1 MIQYIEISL
10 GVSVS
15 VSCQDSDSA
24 NMFARMLD
32 DLRRR
37 SCKNGGRIAYAE
49 LLSALPGGVPASTVS
64 CRYIAVLM
72 AVGIEVVDVPY
83 DVLSPKSRRDMCHE
97 TLVGSYLRHV
107 GQVKLLT
114 KEEELDA
121 FRIICDSEMCVRDL
135 FNKFL
140 FSPEMYLKVLDRI
153 DDRSERFDHIVGG
166 AFSGKRNAY
175 IALIPTFR
183 RKIESARDRL
193 AREFAA
199 GGDVFGARAEL
210 MRCFDELSFRNDV
223 LEKLCDI
230 AHETIYLPYLKLVKE
245 GDAESARRM
254 EATFGMSPEDFK
266 ECFAELRR
274 AIDDGNAARTR
285 IIEANQ
291 RLVAF
296 VAKKYVNRGISFLD
310 LVQEGNLGLM
320 NAVRKFSYRRG
331 HKFSTYAIWWIRQS
345 ITRAIENQA
354 RTIRIP
360 VHVIEQMDM
369 MKRADRKLM
378 NRLGRKAT
386 DAEVADEITS
396 KLVGMGKSGDSANVT
411 ADRVSELRKM
421 SQHSVSL
428 DCKIVDDE
436 SATYGDFIADE
447 KTENQADVC
456 DRNLLKER
464 VAEVLKGLTERER
477 IVMESRFGLSDGVQR
492 TLDEV
497 GLMFNVTRERIRQI
511 EMSAIEKLRD
521 SRCTGLLAEFY
532 R

>member
-1 MIQYIEISL
+1 M

-15 VSCQDSDSA
+15 VSCLNSDSA

-32 DLRRR
+32 ELKRR
-37 SCKNGGRIAYAE
+37 SSANGGKIAYVE
-49 LLSALPGGVPASTVS
+49 LLSALPGGVPVSTVS
-64 CRYIAVLM
+64 CRCLDVLK
-72 AVGIEVVDVPY
+72 AIGVEVVDVPE
-83 DVLSPKSRRDMCHE
+83 DVCAGTPKRDRDRPE
-97 TLVGSYLRHV
+97 TLVGTYLRHV
-107 GQVKLLT
+107 GQVKLLS
-114 KEEELDA
+114 KDEESEA
-121 FRIICDSEMCVRDL
+121 FRIICDSEICTRDL

-140 FSPEMYLKVLDRI
+140 FAPEMYLKVLDRL
-153 DDRSERFDHIVGG
+153 DERSERFDHIVGG

-183 RKIESARDRL
+183 GKVESARDRL

-210 MRCFDELSFRNDV
+210 RRCFDELSFRHDV
-223 LEKLCDI
+223 LEKLCDT

-254 EATFGMSPEDFK
+254 EATFGMSPGDFK

-274 AIDDGNAARTR
+274 TIEDGNSARTR

-291 RLVAF
+291 RLVVF

-310 LVQEGNLGLM
+310 LVQEGNVGLM

-331 HKFSTYAIWWIRQS
+331 HKFSTYAIWWIRQA
-345 ITRAIENQA
+345 IARAIENQA

-369 MKRADRKLM
+369 MKRADRRLLDS
-378 NRLGRKAT
+378 LGRKAT
-386 DAEVADEITS
+386 DAEVASEMTARMS
-396 KLVGMGKSGDSANVT
+396 RMKLACAQKMNFT
-411 ADRVSELRKM
+411 AERVQELRKM
-421 SQHSVSL
+421 SQHTVSL
-428 DCKIVDDE
+428 DCKIGDDE
-436 SATYGDFIADE
+436 SATYGDFIADDR
-447 KTENQADVC
+447 TESQADAA

-464 VAEVLKGLTERER
+464 IAEVLKGLTERER
-477 IVMESRFGLSDGVQR
+477 IVMESRYGLKDGVQR

-497 GLMFNVTRERIRQI
+497 GLLFNVTRERIRQI
-511 EMSAIEKLRD
+511 EMSALEKLREGKCVAML
-521 SRCTGLLAEFY
+521 SEFFSP
-532 R
+532 

>member
-1 MIQYIEISL
+1 MS
-10 GVSVS
+10 G
-15 VSCQDSDSA
+15 SCLNKDSA

-37 SCKNGGRIAYAE
+37 SCENGGRIAYAE
-49 LLSALPGGVPASTVS
+49 LLSALPGGVPVSMVS
-64 CRYIAVLM
+64 CRYIDVLR
-72 AVGIEVVDVPY
+72 AVGIEVIDVP
-83 DVLSPKSRRDMCHE
+83 DDLCSPKSKREKGPE

-114 KEEELDA
+114 KDEESDA
-121 FRIICDSEMCVRDL
+121 FRIICDSEICARDL

-140 FSPEMYLKVLDRI
+140 FAPEMYLKVLDRL
-153 DDRSERFDHIVGG
+153 DERSERFDHIVGG

-183 RKIESARDRL
+183 GKVESARDRL

-210 MRCFDELSFRNDV
+210 RRCFDELSFRHDV
-223 LEKLCDI
+223 LEKLCDT
-230 AHETIYLPYLKLVKE
+230 AHETIYLPYLKLVK
-245 GDAESARRM
+245 DSSESDEARKM
-254 EATFGMSPEDFK
+254 EATFGMTPDDFRS
-266 ECFAELRR
+266 CFSELRR
-274 AIDDGNAARTR
+274 AIDEGNAARTR

-291 RLVAF
+291 RLVVF

-310 LVQEGNLGLM
+310 LVQEGNVGLM

-331 HKFSTYAIWWIRQS
+331 HKFSTYAIWWIRQA
-345 ITRAIENQA
+345 IARAIENQA

-369 MKRADRKLM
+369 MKRADRRLM
-378 NRLGRKAT
+378 ERLGRKAT
-386 DAEVADEITS
+386 DSEVASEITA
-396 KLVGMGKSGDSANVT
+396 KLGSMGKTGDSANVT
-411 ADRVSELRKM
+411 ADRVAELRRM
-421 SQHSVSL
+421 SQHTVSL
-428 DCKIVDDE
+428 DCKLGEDE
-436 SATYGDFIADE
+436 NATYGDFIADE
-447 KTENQADVC
+447 KTESQADVC

-477 IVMESRFGLSDGVQR
+477 IVMESRYGLTDGVQR

-497 GLMFNVTRERIRQI
+497 GLLFNVTRERIRQI

-521 SRCTGLLAEFY
+521 SKCIGLLAEFY

>member
-1 MIQYIEISL
+1 M

-15 VSCQDSDSA
+15 VSCLNSDSA

-37 SCKNGGRIAYAE
+37 SCENGGRIAYAE

-64 CRYIAVLM
+64 CRYIDVLR
-72 AVGIEVVDVPY
+72 AVGIEVVDIPS
-83 DVLSPKSRRDMCHE
+83 DIRSPKSRRERVPE

-114 KEEELDA
+114 KYEESDA
-121 FRIICDSEMCVRDL
+121 FRIICDSEICARDL

-140 FSPEMYLKVLDRI
+140 FAPEMYLKVLDRL
-153 DDRSERFDHIVGG
+153 DERSERFDHIVGG

-183 RKIESARDRL
+183 GKVESARDRL

-210 MRCFDELSFRNDV
+210 RRCFDELSFRHDV
-223 LEKLCDI
+223 LEKLCDT
-230 AHETIYLPYLKLVKE
+230 AHETIYLPYLKLVKDYSGSDE
-245 GDAESARRM
+245 ARKM
-254 EATFGMSPEDFK
+254 EATFGMTPDDFRS
-266 ECFAELRR
+266 CFSELRR
-274 AIDDGNAARTR
+274 AIDEGNAARTR

-291 RLVAF
+291 RLVVF

-331 HKFSTYAIWWIRQS
+331 HKFSTYAIWWIRQA

-378 NRLGRKAT
+378 DRLGRKAT

-421 SQHSVSL
+421 SQHTVSL
-428 DCKIVDDE
+428 DCKIGEDE
-436 SATYGDFIADE
+436 SATYGDFIADD
-447 KTENQADVC
+447 KTESQADVC

-464 VAEVLKGLTERER
+464 VAEMLKGLTERER
-477 IVMESRFGLSDGVQR
+477 IVMESRYGLSDGVPR

-497 GLMFNVTRERIRQI
+497 GLLFNVTRERIRQI

-521 SRCTGLLAEFY
+521 SRCIGLLAEFY

>member
-1 MIQYIEISL
+1 M
-10 GVSVS
+10 S
-15 VSCQDSDSA
+15 VSCLNSDSA

-37 SCKNGGRIAYAE
+37 SCENGGRIAYAE

-64 CRYIAVLM
+64 CRYIDVLR
-72 AVGIEVVDVPY
+72 AVGIEVVDIPS
-83 DVLSPKSRRDMCHE
+83 DIRSPKSRHERGSE

-114 KEEELDA
+114 KDEESDA
-121 FRIICDSEMCVRDL
+121 FRIICDSEICARDL

-140 FSPEMYLKVLDRI
+140 FAPEMYLKVLDRL
-153 DDRSERFDHIVGG
+153 DERSERFDHIVGG

-175 IALIPTFR
+175 IALIPTLR
-183 RKIESARDRL
+183 GKVESARDRL
-193 AREFAA
+193 AKEFAA

-210 MRCFDELSFRNDV
+210 RRCFDELSFRHDV
-223 LEKLCDI
+223 LEKLCDT
-230 AHETIYLPYLKLVKE
+230 AHETIYLPYLKLIKDSSGSDE
-245 GDAESARRM
+245 ARNM
-254 EATFGMSPEDFK
+254 EAKFGMTPDDFRS
-266 ECFAELRR
+266 CFSELRR
-274 AIDDGNAARTR
+274 AIDEGNAARTR

-291 RLVAF
+291 RLVVF

-331 HKFSTYAIWWIRQS
+331 HKFSTYAIWWIRQA

-369 MKRADRKLM
+369 MKRADRKLVD
-378 NRLGRKAT
+378 RLGRKAT
-386 DAEVADEITS
+386 DEEVADEITS

-421 SQHSVSL
+421 SQHTVSL
-428 DCKIVDDE
+428 DCKIGDDE
-436 SATYGDFIADE
+436 SATYGDFIADD
-447 KTENQADVC
+447 KTESQANVC

-477 IVMESRFGLSDGVQR
+477 IVMESRYGLSDGVPR

-497 GLMFNVTRERIRQI
+497 GLLFNVTRERIRQI

-521 SRCTGLLAEFY
+521 SRCIGLLSEFY